1 MEAELIGL
9 EMLDIILILDQ
20 ANAIRLRSNL
30 SLIKI
35 RFNINDSITFLITLK
50 AKLDETLIQTT
61 LQEKF

>member
-61 LQEKF
+61 LQERF